1 MSPILAAALVLAAV
15 GVGVA
20 VMLVIASHVFKVEGA
35 EMVEA
40 VFEVLPGVNCGA
52 CGLPGC
58 MGYAE
63 ALVNEGAEPNKCVPG
78 GAAIIPLL
86 ESALGRG
93 EHMVADQQAG
103 TADLVSG
110 HEFPARSEAVI
121 PRVAM
126 IMCGGGDQVAYRY
139 RYVGLQ
145 SCGAANQVGGGFREC
160 YTACL
165 GLGDCERVCPFDAI
179 ELRHG
184 LAVVNPE
191 KCTGCSLCVPE
202 CPKGIITLVPKGA
215 PVVLRCS
222 NRLRG
227 KAVSGACPVGCIT
240 CLKCEKECPT
250 GSIKVVAGLPVI
262 DYSTCVG
269 SGKCIEVCPT
279 HCLRAGSR
287 DAWVDSFALGRPGGE
302 GAAGAPPDDRE
313 AATA

>member
-1 MSPILAAALVLAAV
+1 MNPILAAALVLALV
-15 GVGVA
+15 GLGVA
-20 VMLVIASHVFKVEGA
+20 VMLVFAARVFHVEGA

-52 CGLPGC
+52 CGFPGC

-63 ALVNEGAEPNKCVPG
+63 AMVKEGVEPNKCVPG

-86 ESALGRG
+86 ELALGKG
-93 EHMVADQQAG
+93 DHAVADQQSG
-103 TADLVSG
+103 TADVVSD
-110 HEFPARSEAVI
+110 HPWPVRSEAVI

-139 RYVGLQ
+139 RYVGL
-145 SCGAANQVGGGFREC
+145 STCGAANQVGGGFREC
-160 YTACL
+160 YSACQ
-165 GLGDCERVCPFDAI
+165 GLGDCARVCPFDAI

-202 CPKGIITLVPKGA
+202 CPKSIITLVPKGA

-222 NRLRG
+222 NRLRA
-227 KAVSGACPVGCIT
+227 KAVSSACPVGCIT

-250 GSIKVVAGLPVI
+250 GAIKVVNGLPAI

-269 SGKCIEVCPT
+269 SGKCVEVCPT

-287 DAWVDSFALGRPGGE
+287 DAWVDSYSVGQEQPAAEAGE
-302 GAAGAPPDDRE
+302 KV
-313 AATA
+313 ATV